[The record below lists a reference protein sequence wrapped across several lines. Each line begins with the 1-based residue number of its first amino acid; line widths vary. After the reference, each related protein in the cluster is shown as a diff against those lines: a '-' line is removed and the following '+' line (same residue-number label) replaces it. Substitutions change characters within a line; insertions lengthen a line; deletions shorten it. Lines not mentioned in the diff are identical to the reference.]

1 MMKRKVLNLFIVAL
15 LGFVCGCP
23 VAPAPGPEAVLEGT
37 WSITPTE
44 PGDFADW
51 DFEAVFDSSGDLT
64 TLSGTREDGATA
76 TLDTTGATTELDE
89 SEVTIS
95 IPDAAGTRVFTGTL
109 SDDQNTI
116 TGSITQEI
124 DLGDLE
130 ATLPGGDLALERM
143 E

>member
-1 MMKRKVLNLFIVAL
+1 MKRKALNLFIVAL

-23 VAPAPGPEAVLEGT
+23 VVPAPGPEAVLEGT
-37 WSITPTE
+37 WSITPAE

-51 DFEAVFDSSGDLT
+51 DFEAVFDSNGDLT

-76 TLDTTGATTELDE
+76 TLDTAGATTELDE

-95 IPDAAGTRVFTGTL
+95 IPNDAGTRVFTGTL

>member
-1 MMKRKVLNLFIVAL
+1 MRKSLGICAALSLPFVL
-15 LGFVCGCP
+15 GCP
-23 VAPAPGPEAVLEGT
+23 IVDTPPPPEAVLAGT
-37 WSITPTE
+37 WSITPAE

-51 DFEAVFDSSGDLT
+51 DFEAVFDSSGNLT
-64 TLSGTREDGATA
+64 ELSGTREDGATA

-89 SEVTIS
+89 SEVTVS
-95 IPDAAGTRVFTGTL
+95 IPNDAGTRIFTGTL

-130 ATLPGGDLALERM
+130 ATLPGGDLTLERM

>member
-1 MMKRKVLNLFIVAL
+1 MKRKVLNLCIVAS

-23 VAPAPGPEAVLEGT
+23 VVPAPGPEAVLEGT
-37 WSITPTE
+37 WSITPAE

-64 TLSGTREDGATA
+64 ELSGTREDGATA
-76 TLDTTGATTELDE
+76 TLDTTGATTELDGA
-89 SEVTIS
+89 EVTIS
-95 IPDAAGTRVFTGTL
+95 IPDAAGMRVFAGTL
-109 SDDQNTI
+109 SADQNTM

-130 ATLPGGDLALERM
+130 ATLPGGGLTLERM

>member
-1 MMKRKVLNLFIVAL
+1 MKRIVLNLFIVAS

-23 VAPAPGPEAVLEGT
+23 VVPAPGPEAVLEGT
-37 WSITPTE
+37 WSITPAE

-95 IPDAAGTRVFTGTL
+95 IPNDAGTRVFTGTL

-124 DLGDLE
+124 DLGDLD
-130 ATLPGGDLALERM
+130 ATLPGGDLTLERM